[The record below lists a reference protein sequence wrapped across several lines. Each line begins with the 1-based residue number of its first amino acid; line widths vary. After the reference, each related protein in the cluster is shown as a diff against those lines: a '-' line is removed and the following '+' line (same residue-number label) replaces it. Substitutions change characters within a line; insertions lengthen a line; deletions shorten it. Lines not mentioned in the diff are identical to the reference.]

1 MSEEAVKSF
10 LLCCNWYAN
19 PPTAQGH
26 VIDSLARDFYFR
38 QATNVRACAAK
49 LSRTAA
55 ENEQNVGP
63 RPLRVRGKTVDLD
76 GAQGVLLRLPN
87 GWTFTAVLGK
97 DRERRRWLEGL
108 IDGLLCGV
116 YMWQSSIA

>member
-1 MSEEAVKSF
+1 MKSF

>member
-1 MSEEAVKSF
+1 MSHLVPHRNMSEEAVKSF

-63 RPLRVRGKTVDLD
+63 RALRARGKTMEMD
-76 GAQGVLLRLPN
+76 GVQGVLLRLPN
-87 GWTFTAVLGK
+87 GLTFTAVLGK
-97 DRERRRWLEGL
+97 DRG
-108 IDGLLCGV
+108 DGLKV
-116 YMWQSSIA
+116 

>member
-1 MSEEAVKSF
+1 MSPLAPHRNMTEEAVKSF

-26 VIDSLARDFYFR
+26 VIDSLARGFYFR
-38 QATNVRACAAK
+38 QASNVRACAAK

-63 RPLRVRGKTVDLD
+63 RPLRVRGKTVELD
-76 GAQGVLLRLPN
+76 GVQGVLLRLPN
-87 GWTFTAVLGK
+87 GWTFTAVFGK
-97 DRERRRWLEGL
+97 DRG
-108 IDGLLCGV
+108 DGLKQV
-116 YMWQSSIA
+116 